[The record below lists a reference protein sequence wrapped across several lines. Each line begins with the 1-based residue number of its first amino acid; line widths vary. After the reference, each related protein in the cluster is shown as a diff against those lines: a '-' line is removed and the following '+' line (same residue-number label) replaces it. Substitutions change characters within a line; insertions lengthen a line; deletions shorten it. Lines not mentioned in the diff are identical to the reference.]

1 MSDDDEGEGD
11 KDRAQRVRDRRSRR
25 DRRDRREPDGD
36 MSESDEQ
43 ESDTSQTSVSSQ
55 TAQTDQLS
63 QTEQTDGNSESQT
76 EQSSQTTQIE
86 QTDQSQSAD
95 TTSQMSQTQSDTTD
109 EQPLNEQ
116 PIKERTHETFY
127 LRDDLRRE
135 LRRVTGQ
142 ANLDFEMAFDTELE
156 KNRHLRPLLLY
167 LGAKEL
173 EAMEPAEI
181 KDTLLETDLLDNVD
195 ID

>member
-1 MSDDDEGEGD
+1 
-11 KDRAQRVRDRRSRR
+11 
-25 DRRDRREPDGD
+25 
-36 MSESDEQ
+36 MSE
-43 ESDTSQTSVSSQ
+43 
-55 TAQTDQLS
+55 
-63 QTEQTDGNSESQT
+63 
-76 EQSSQTTQIE
+76 
-86 QTDQSQSAD
+86 
-95 TTSQMSQTQSDTTD
+95 TQSDTTD

-135 LRRVTGQ
+135 IRRTSGQ
-142 ANLDFEMAFDTELE
+142 ANLDFEMAFNTELE